1 MISQTKTSSFL
12 NYGGNLE
19 KPNRIDL
26 FLDKT
31 LLWIIPSYISPN
43 QVTIFRYVTIP
54 IIIYLLTSGF
64 YVSSFV
70 LFIISAFSD
79 AVDGALARTRNKI
92 TDWGKI
98 NDPMADKLLVGSV
111 GIILITKHLSLTLLL
126 VIVGIEIL
134 LITNALYKRFKE
146 KSEILGAV
154 LPGKIKM
161 VIQSLA
167 LMLLFIYSLTFNG
180 AVLMTAEVMFYI
192 AIFFALVSLFV
203 YKSI

>member
-1 MISQTKTSSFL
+1 MSLKSKISKVL
-12 NYGGNLE
+12 NYGGSLE
-19 KPNRIDL
+19 KPNPIDI

-31 LLWIIPSYISPN
+31 LLWLIPSYISPN
-43 QVTIFRYVTIP
+43 QVTFFRYITIP
-54 IIIYLLTSGF
+54 IIIYLLLSGF
-64 YVSSFV
+64 YVSAFI

-111 GIILITKHLSLTLLL
+111 GIILITRYLSLTLLL
-126 VIVGIEIL
+126 VVVAIEFL
-134 LITNALYKRFKE
+134 LVINALYKRFKE
-146 KSEILGAV
+146 KSEIIGAV

-161 VIQSLA
+161 VIQSVA
-167 LMLLFIYSLTFNG
+167 LMLLFIYSLTPNG
-180 AVLMTAEVMFYI
+180 AVLMTAEAMFYI
-192 AIFFALVSLFV
+192 AIFFALISLFV